1 MKEWDA
7 LFCCQLIALF
17 SCQLIALFSCQ
28 LIAPFSLQLIALFS
42 LQLIALFSLQLIAL
56 FSLQLIALFSWC
68 KDREERLSCAK
79 KWRNVWQLG
88 GKVVFLQKILV
99 IWQTMCDLTGQ

>member
-1 MKEWDA
+1 MKEWD
-7 LFCCQLIALF
+7 ALF
-17 SCQLIALFSCQ
+17 SCQLIALFSLHLIALFSLQ

-42 LQLIALFSLQLIAL
+42 LQLIALFC
-56 FSLQLIALFSWC
+56 WC
-68 KDREERLSCAK
+68 KDREDSLSCAK
-79 KWRNVWQLG
+79 KCRNVWRLG

>member
-1 MKEWDA
+1 MKEWD
-7 LFCCQLIALF
+7 ALF
-17 SCQLIALFSCQ
+17 SCQLIAL
-28 LIAPFSLQLIALFS
+28 FSLQLIALFS
-42 LQLIALFSLQLIAL
+42 LQLIAPFSLQLIAPFSLQLIAL

-88 GKVVFLQKILV
+88 GKVVFLQKILA
-99 IWQTMCDLTGQ
+99 IYGKLCAI